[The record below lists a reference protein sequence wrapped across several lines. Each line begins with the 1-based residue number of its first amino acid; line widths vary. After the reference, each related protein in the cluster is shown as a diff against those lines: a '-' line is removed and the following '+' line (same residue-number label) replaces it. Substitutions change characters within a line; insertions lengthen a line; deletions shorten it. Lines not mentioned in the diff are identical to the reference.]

1 MAPWTLAFLL
11 NRLSGRPSLSPS
23 PTIGASILA
32 LPNLH
37 RAFPSQSCY
46 RSPAD
51 ARNPGFTADSG
62 GIAPAGADQL
72 SLPLQAAVNYFGPS
86 TPTISA
92 TASPSTPRTGLILP
106 PRTLPASST
115 TNFYGLLRLRQRPY
129 RPRKSHRHRFALGS
143 PQHRKSRP
151 TIAFIE
157 PSAFTS
163 APTTSSADTTTPPL
177 PAWNAFPYPLK
188 TTLNFSIGPFL
199 EPLHHRFPQR
209 SLPYQDRR
217 PACTL
222 RTFTAR
228 QLRIREP
235 ATPRDGEPSS
245 QGIIEFSP
253 PFLFLPPLPR

>member
-115 TNFYGLLRLRQRPY
+115 TNVYGLLRLQQRPF
-129 RPRKSHRHRFALGS
+129 RPRKPHRHRFELGAS
-143 PQHRKSRP
+143 QHRHSRLA
-151 TIAFIE
+151 IAFYRAIGLYQR
-157 PSAFTS
+157 SYH
-163 APTTSSADTTTPPL
+163 SSADAMTPP
-177 PAWNAFPYPLK
+177 PWAWSALPYPLK
-188 TTLNFSIGPFL
+188 TTLSFSIGPFL
-199 EPLHHRFPQR
+199 ESLHHPFPQR
-209 SLPYQDRR
+209 SWPYQDHR

-222 RTFTAR
+222 HAFTVR

-235 ATPRDGEPSS
+235 ATPRDRGPSS
-245 QGIIEFSP
+245 QGIIAFSP
-253 PFLFLPPLPR
+253 SSSLAPRCRR